1 MSSLSVTLS
10 EVLPLF
16 ALNLGVAFSAAVA
29 LWLCSIPLRDVSII
43 DRFFALVM
51 LAITVASAFW
61 SHAIGPL
68 QWLLLGMVL
77 LWALRITGYLTA
89 RNWGQGEDPRY
100 SKLRNWVDN
109 DRAFVWLSLRQVFL
123 LQAAVLWLTTLP
135 VQVAMQAV
143 EVTPGWLTLAGAG
156 LWFLGLVFESVADE
170 QLRRFRADTDKR
182 GTVLDSGL
190 WRYSRHPNY
199 FGELCVWWGIWLVAC
214 EAPLGVFTLIGP
226 LAYSYLVINVTG
238 QRTLDKKLA
247 REKPGYADYMAR
259 TSGLFPLPPKRLG
272 GSKSQTRP

>member
-1 MSSLSVTLS
+1 MPAFSVTLS
-10 EVLPLF
+10 ELWPLF

-89 RNWGQGEDPRY
+89 RNWGHGEDPRY

-109 DRAFVWLSLRQVFL
+109 DRVSISVGVRSRG
-123 LQAAVLWLTTLP
+123 
-135 VQVAMQAV
+135 
-143 EVTPGWLTLAGAG
+143 VTRSGFKRYTQRPTH
-156 LWFLGLVFESVADE
+156 D
-170 QLRRFRADTDKR
+170 RYDTR
-182 GTVLDSGL
+182 
-190 WRYSRHPNY
+190 N
-199 FGELCVWWGIWLVAC
+199 
-214 EAPLGVFTLIGP
+214 
-226 LAYSYLVINVTG
+226 
-238 QRTLDKKLA
+238 
-247 REKPGYADYMAR
+247 
-259 TSGLFPLPPKRLG
+259 
-272 GSKSQTRP
+272 